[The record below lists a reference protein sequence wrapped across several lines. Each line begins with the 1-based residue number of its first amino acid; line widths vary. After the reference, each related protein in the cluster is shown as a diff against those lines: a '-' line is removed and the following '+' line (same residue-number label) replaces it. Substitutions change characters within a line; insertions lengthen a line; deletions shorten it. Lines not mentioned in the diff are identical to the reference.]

1 MNLNHPFSRKI
12 FLLVIAVSI
21 AIEGM
26 AILVYTVKAQTQ
38 LTPSDDQVNAVA
50 SQLYCPVCENIT
62 LDVCTTPA
70 CVQWREMIREQLAQG
85 ATPVQI
91 KAYFVQQYGLR
102 VLTLPPPAGF
112 NWVLYL
118 LPPVI
123 FLAAL
128 LLTVRF
134 IRAHRGNGQNTPG
147 SSGIDGGQNG

>member
-1 MNLNHPFSRKI
+1 
-12 FLLVIAVSI
+12 
-21 AIEGM
+21 
-26 AILVYTVKAQTQ
+26 
-38 LTPSDDQVNAVA
+38 
-50 SQLYCPVCENIT
+50 
-62 LDVCTTPA
+62 
-70 CVQWREMIREQLAQG
+70 MIREQLAQG
-85 ATPVQI
+85 ATPAQI